1 MSINVSYGQPYRA
14 ASSMIP
20 LLKLARATL
29 LLRPSNS
36 KPKPAV
42 TARQL
47 EKRAIFLF
55 KHFRLRLNRR
65 QKSSIADKTF
75 SKLCANFISY
85 HPGRALSLHI
95 QDLAG
100 KAMQSATSTTF
111 LQDIW
116 TLVITFLLQRKPP
129 RTDVNWPLER
139 GQKELKILFWNCNGN
154 HTGEHKRTLLNETA
168 KDKNLDIISLV
179 ETKLVKPRPP
189 IEDFTCTSYTE
200 ALNRRRTRQRIQQ
213 DSAGGIVVGKARTV
227 NVTMRTKHTFT
238 GFIEAVASRIKRTG
252 SSLDFTMITCY
263 IPPFSICS
271 IRGAFENSSFLEQIR
286 SLYGTPLLLVAD
298 ANCDIATWTGRGT
311 KTIRTLLSEG
321 WELKSSVHDPTS
333 LHTTRGTCID
343 IVLTR
348 DFPYNSSCQVLPMST
363 TDHQGILI
371 TISSGKATKSHP
383 GSCNRP
389 AAIAFAKALEER
401 DHECPQYLM
410 AEATLQSLPP
420 PATSNFEDAPIFGHI
435 INLVNSFEE
444 QTRTLP
450 RASDDRLYNTL
461 KGIFRNHYKLIVSLR
476 NHGTSTNSH
485 RHLKNILSKLVNYK
499 KEANRLIHLI
509 RCRASTQDAAA
520 AISVVT
526 QDIGTNAIIR
536 RIERAC
542 NPRSNLIDFTTL
554 DRAQV
559 DSHKH
564 FWETRWSSP
573 YRLPQDRHDLLQEFL
588 PSTRSHAPRTQC
600 RAYQAF
606 SITHKPDGEIW
617 LTDEAELFKAIQTL
631 CNGRAPGPSGL
642 PVDFFK
648 LTSTFHQDLC
658 TLFNS
663 IITELSTP
671 PQFAPCRLILLY
683 KAGLISEPKNYRP
696 INLTEAGFRIFEA
709 IIRLRMN
716 AWTESILHQNQYG
729 FRSSQSTMSA
739 LLSIVTEIH
748 SAISNGSPLYAC
760 FLDAVK
766 AFDRVPHDAI
776 LEACMGYGLC
786 SSSCRLLE
794 SIISKH
800 SSAIIDPSTGS
811 KIFDIPVNCGVLQG
825 GINSPPLYTLFA
837 NTHFDDLPPE
847 DPSDTRLYADDR
859 TAFTDDPALLQDS
872 LDNLGAW
879 AATRNLLHDGNE
891 LLVFNAPDPPPILV
905 QGQPLSLPSSTVCLG
920 LTLHKDGTVARANLV
935 TKANHSRIKLSSLW
949 TRARPK
955 IPFSTLKTLIARYFM
970 PTTTYGSAL
979 STTDVGI
986 SLDKTVY
993 KIIRGAVS
1001 CHPSTNTTLL
1011 LEFTGIIRPSI
1022 RIQQE
1027 VISLLCR
1034 SLVNSSSI
1042 IQAAIRKQFALKL
1055 PFSTKVLKLLDLL
1068 KLFPLC
1074 GPSLATQL
1082 QDILSMPP
1090 VVDTR
1095 QPRLSFTP
1103 PPFVPSSP
1111 SKTHMLC
1118 FTDGS
1123 KTDTGACGC
1132 ATVLLIGCPGDG
1144 KIITTSFF
1152 LPNIHDNNVAELQ
1165 AIINAID
1172 QAVAAKASDFPD
1184 LASITIISDSMNS
1197 VNSIQGIFLYTDP
1210 SFLTLLH
1217 KFARTLSNLKLK
1229 LSIKWVKAHDDGNS
1243 PFNELADTWADRSIA
1258 EQQQLTETTPLTPE
1272 DVARATLPIP
1282 WHDSEAPPQD
1292 AIAIIRRFQTIA
1304 KNAILLQEDS
1314 RFRQQLTRYIS
1325 PDLINFPGT
1334 GSRLL
1339 NSSTQPNGHF
1349 LLTLRRDPEEHFN
1362 AYPKL
1367 AIFSETCPWCD
1378 TRSKSSNTHLF
1389 LECSLNRISNRDRR
1403 KIISSRR
1410 HILGID
1416 APLDTSSLKQH
1427 FVALTSSTMVP
1438 PANADSIIKSQAKMR
1453 HIYLKYRS
1461 RFASGAADS
1470 DSQDSQDSQ
1479 DPQDR
1484 DDSHEGAGQDST
1496 APRQTHH
1503 GPAARQLI
1511 LSRIEASRT
1520 AEEIASVFAHYRITL
1535 DVYDRWS
1542 KQHGRQFFRP
1552 RFYRQWLHR
1561 CEDYL
1566 TILNCPTWELR
1577 YKAYLQ
1583 YEASD
1588 RPWAKC
1594 STRPVSSTS
1603 TGLQPRYAGRASTN
1617 MTGFRSK
1624 FQEMRDFI
1632 NTKLLRHSIILPLQ
1646 NPRPN
1651 RPRSKPY
1658 KPPHSRRNPSPPWAF
1673 HLDWSFQLSTPLV
1686 EAWLAA
1692 PTSETQRLLVRSV
1705 WPEEWSKTA
1714 IIQTHMKID
1723 PDLYCR
1729 QTLVNSKKGKG
1740 LLQLFDLIRDALAN
1754 GEISTVPAFPELTA
1768 AATAKLSTAKT
1779 YQAPFQS
1786 AALILIFTPIEILRR
1801 RVSIFVNPASI
1812 SYPDRVNFP
1821 DTLRPFPPRLDTHHR
1836 VSDMLS
1842 LTDRPDLCIGAARI
1856 WARQQMQIGRIDS
1869 PSFFPEPPPEID
1881 GSDTTFAGSF
1891 SSAFDDDISSSSSS
1905 DSDN

>member
-1 MSINVSYGQPYRA
+1 
-14 ASSMIP
+14 MIP
-20 LLKLARATL
+20 LLKLARAIL

-36 KPKPAV
+36 NPKPAV

-47 EKRAIFLF
+47 EKLAIFLF
-55 KHFRLRLNRR
+55 RHFRLRLNRR
-65 QKSSIADKTF
+65 QKSAMADKTF
-75 SKLCANFISY
+75 SKLCVNYISY
-85 HPGRALSLHI
+85 HPGRAVSPRI
-95 QDLAG
+95 KDLAG

-111 LQDIW
+111 LEDIW
-116 TLVITFLLQRKPP
+116 TSVRIFLLQTKPP

-139 GQKELKILFWNCNGN
+139 GHKELKILFWNCNGN

-189 IEDFTCTSYTE
+189 IEDFTCTSYTS
-200 ALNRRRTRQRIQQ
+200 ALSRRRTRQWIQQ
-213 DSAGGIVVGKARTV
+213 DSAGGIVVGKARSV
-227 NVTMRTKHTFT
+227 NVTMRSQHIFT

-252 SSLDFTMITCY
+252 SPLDFTMITCY
-263 IPPFSICS
+263 IPPYSICS
-271 IRGAFENSSFLEQIR
+271 IRGPFEDSSFLEQLR
-286 SLYGTPLLLVAD
+286 SLYGTPLLLAAD

-333 LHTTRGTCID
+333 LHTTQGTCID

-348 DFPYNSSCQVLPMST
+348 DFPYSCSCQIIPMST

-371 TISSGKATKSHP
+371 KISSSKATKHRP
-383 GSCNRP
+383 GCCNRL
-389 AAIAFAKALEER
+389 AAIAFAKALEES
-401 DHECPQYLM
+401 DHEAPQYLL
-410 AEATLQSLPP
+410 AQATLESGPPQS
-420 PATSNFEDAPIFGHI
+420 TSNFQDAPIFAHI
-435 INLVNSFEE
+435 ANLVNSFEE
-444 QTRTLP
+444 QTRAKPHT
-450 RASDDRLYNTL
+450 SEDRLYNTL
-461 KGIFRNHYKLIVSLR
+461 KGVFRNHYKLIVSLR
-476 NHGTSTNSH
+476 YHGTSTNSH
-485 RHLKNILSKLVNYK
+485 RHLKNIMSKLVNYK
-499 KEANRLIHLI
+499 KEANRLVHLI

-526 QDIGTNAIIR
+526 EDITTNAVIR

-559 DSHKH
+559 DNHKH
-564 FWETRWSSP
+564 FWENRWSSP
-573 YRLPQDRHDLLQEFL
+573 YQLPQDRQDLLQEFL
-588 PSTRSHAPRTQC
+588 HASRSHAPRTHC

-606 SITHKPDGEIW
+606 SITHLPDGNPW
-617 LTDEAELFKAIQTL
+617 FVDEDELSKAIKTL

-648 LTSTFHQDLC
+648 LTTTFSQDLC

-663 IITELSTP
+663 VIAELRTP
-671 PQFAPCRLILLY
+671 PQFSPCRLILLY
-683 KAGLISEPKNYRP
+683 KAGLATEPKNYRP
-696 INLTEAGFRIFEA
+696 INLTETGFRIFEA

-748 SAISNGSPLYAC
+748 SAISTGSPLYAC

-766 AFDRVPHDAI
+766 AFDRVPHAAI

-786 SSSCRLLE
+786 SSSCRLLA
-794 SIISKH
+794 SIISNH
-800 SSAIIDPSTGS
+800 SSAVIDPSTGS

-825 GINSPPLYTLFA
+825 GIQSPPLYTLFA
-837 NTHFDDLPPE
+837 NTHFDDLPPD

-859 TAFTDDPALLQDS
+859 TVLNDDPVPLQDS

-949 TRARPK
+949 IRARPK

-979 STTDVGI
+979 STAEVGV

-1027 VISLLCR
+1027 VISVLCR

-1055 PFSTKVLKLLDLL
+1055 PFSTKVLKLLALL

-1074 GPSLATQL
+1074 GPSLAAQL

-1090 VVDTR
+1090 ILDTR
-1095 QPRLSFTP
+1095 QPQPSSKP
-1103 PPFVPSSP
+1103 PPFVPASP
-1111 SKTHMLC
+1111 SKTHLLC

-1123 KTDTGACGC
+1123 KTDNGACGC

-1144 KIITTSFF
+1144 KVITTSFF
-1152 LPNIHDNNVAELQ
+1152 LPNAHDNNVAELH
-1165 AIINAID
+1165 AIINVID

-1184 LASITIISDSMNS
+1184 LDSVTIISDSMNC

-1217 KFARTLSNLKLK
+1217 QLSRTLSNVKLK
-1229 LSIKWVKAHDDGNS
+1229 IFIKWVKAHDDGNS

-1258 EQQQLTETTPLTPE
+1258 EQRQLTETTPLTTE
-1272 DVARATLPIP
+1272 DVARATLPIA

-1292 AIAIIRRFQTIA
+1292 AIDIIRRFQTIA

-1325 PDLINFPGT
+1325 PDRINFPGT

-1378 TRSKSSNTHLF
+1378 TRSTPTNTHLF

-1410 HILGID
+1410 HILGTEV
-1416 APLDTSSLKQH
+1416 PTDTSSLKQH
-1427 FVALTSSTMVP
+1427 LVALTSSTLAP

-1453 HIYLKYRS
+1453 HTYLKYRS
-1461 RFASGAADS
+1461 RPISGEADS
-1470 DSQDSQDSQ
+1470 DSQDSQD
-1479 DPQDR
+1479 PQDL
-1484 DDSHEGAGQDST
+1484 DDSGEGAAQDNT
-1496 APRQTHH
+1496 APRRTHH
-1503 GPAARQLI
+1503 GSVARQLI

-1520 AEEIASVFAHYRITL
+1520 AEEIVSVFAHYRLTL
-1535 DVYDRWS
+1535 DVYDKWS
-1542 KQHGRQFFRP
+1542 KQHDRQFFRP

-1577 YKAYLQ
+1577 YQAYLQ

-1594 STRPVSSTS
+1594 STLPVSSAS

-1632 NTKLLRHSIILPLQ
+1632 NTKLLRHNIILPLQ

-1692 PTSETQRLLVRSV
+1692 PTSEDQRYLVRSV

-1714 IIQTHMKID
+1714 TIQTHMKID

-1729 QTLVNSKKGKG
+1729 QTLVNSRKGKG
-1740 LLQLFDLIRDALAN
+1740 LLQLYDLIRDALAN
-1754 GEISTVPAFPELTA
+1754 GEISTVPAFPALTA
-1768 AATAKLSTAKT
+1768 LATAKLSTSKT
-1779 YQAPFQS
+1779 HQAPFQS

-1801 RVSIFVNPASI
+1801 RVSIFVNPVSI

-1821 DTLRPFPPRLDTHHR
+1821 DTLRPFPPRLDTYHR
-1836 VSDMLS
+1836 VNDMLS
-1842 LTDRPDLCIGAARI
+1842 ANPDSCIRSARL
-1856 WARQQMQIGRIDS
+1856 WARQQMQLGRIDS
-1869 PSFFPEPPPEID
+1869 PTFFPEPPPEID
-1881 GSDTTFAGSF
+1881 GSETTFTGSL
-1891 SSAFDDDISSSSSS
+1891 SSAFDDDLSSSSSS